1 MEDEP
6 DKLRRNTL
14 MFSVFTA
21 IFNFLGM
28 KFPSE
33 FLGFSIPANSE
44 IKIWFLILVFSL
56 YFFAR
61 YHFCDEAKN
70 NARKTI
76 ERNRSL
82 SPYHRQKAIEIMFWL
97 HNRGLTFNFLS
108 AHILEA
114 KESASTNLRIPESDL
129 TPTEIR
135 LGAYD
140 VQTAEA
146 SDNRAQLSFSYLY
159 DGRVPNNA
167 DRFITIEFPK
177 SFEYYVWIRKTIS
190 LVFNFEFII
199 NIYMPYILFFCS
211 ALCMVY
217 RFWIYRPSFYFLQI
231 SATQFFS

>member
-14 MFSVFTA
+14 MFSVFTT
-21 IFNFLGM
+21 IFNFLGL

-33 FLGFSIPANSE
+33 FLSFSIPANSE

-61 YHFCDEAKN
+61 YHFCDESKN
-70 NARKTI
+70 NARKASVM
-76 ERNRSL
+76 NRSL
-82 SPYHRQKAIEIMFWL
+82 LPYHRQKAIEIMFWL
-97 HNRGLTFNFLS
+97 HNRGLTYNFLS
-108 AHILEA
+108 TYILEA
-114 KESASTNLRIPESDL
+114 QEAASAHLRVPESDL
-129 TPTEIR
+129 TPTAIS

-140 VQTAEA
+140 VQTSEA
-146 SDNRAQLSFSYLY
+146 SDNRAQLNFLYLY
-159 DGRVPNNA
+159 DGRVPNNT

-177 SFEYYVWIRKTIS
+177 LFESYVWIRKTIS

-211 ALCMVY
+211 ALCVAY
-217 RFWIYRPSFYFLQI
+217 RFWIYRPSFYFLQ
-231 SATQFFS
+231 SSVTKFFS